1 MHVALRR
8 AQVVKPFS
16 APPPHAST
24 MNRFESKGAIVF
36 DKAMIKGD
44 FDCRGV
50 SLRNENDV
58 ALSLL
63 DATIVGS
70 VRCTVGTAW
79 RVEAVGTTDAP
90 RREDRTRLALYCRV
104 LRVGCSS
111 S

>member
-1 MHVALRR
+1 
-8 AQVVKPFS
+8 
-16 APPPHAST
+16 

-79 RVEAVGTTDAP
+79 RNICGPQGTTDAP